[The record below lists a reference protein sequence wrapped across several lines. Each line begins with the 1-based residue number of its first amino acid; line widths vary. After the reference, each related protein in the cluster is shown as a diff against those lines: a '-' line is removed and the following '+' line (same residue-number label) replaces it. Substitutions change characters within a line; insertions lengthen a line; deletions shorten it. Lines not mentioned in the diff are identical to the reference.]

1 MEQPRRRQPR
11 RRSTAREQPR
21 RQHAMEEPRR
31 QQTLHRYAMEEPHRQ
46 DRIRNIR
53 DKFLNSEHLLK
64 IAMLFFTMICFLQE
78 KLNIHVWLPV
88 CTSILACVV
97 LRWIRSSIRPENLR
111 IIANN
116 KIVVLLSN
124 LLIYGLGFMWL
135 QKLRINIPARQKE
148 REEILVLI
156 FVLIWYLPGICLEFF
171 GQRLWVS
178 ALTIFMWISATIRM
192 VLNILCHEEMITED
206 SAYICERV
214 YAAWITVMKCAFTF
228 ILVIFTGLFAKFLF
242 WYTFLRVR
250 N

>member
-97 LRWIRSSIRPENLR
+97 LRRIRSSIRPENLR
-111 IIANN
+111 IVANN
-116 KIVVLLSN
+116 KVVVLVSN
-124 LLIYGLGFMWL
+124 LLIYGWGFMWL
-135 QKLRINIPARQKE
+135 QKLRTNIPARQKE
-148 REEILVLI
+148 QEDILVLI
-156 FVLIWYLPGICLEFF
+156 YIVPWYFIEICLEVF
-171 GQRLWVS
+171 GDTLWLRVLTQI
-178 ALTIFMWISATIRM
+178 ALISNTIRL
-192 VLNILCHEEMITED
+192 VVTILCFEESLDED
-206 SAYICERV
+206 SALCVRL
-214 YAAWITVMKCAFTF
+214 YAAWIIVMKYAITF
-228 ILVIFTGLFAKFLF
+228 ILVIFTGLLVKFV
-242 WYTFLRVR
+242 FLAWH
-250 N
+250 